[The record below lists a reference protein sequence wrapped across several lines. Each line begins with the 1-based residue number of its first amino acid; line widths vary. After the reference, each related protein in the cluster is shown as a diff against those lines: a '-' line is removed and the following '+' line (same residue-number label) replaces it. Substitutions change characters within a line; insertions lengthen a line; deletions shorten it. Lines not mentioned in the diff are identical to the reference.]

1 MPGSIHA
8 CSDITFN
15 FANMSSPMQ
24 ASSGHEIPCSLAAF
38 RTLFTG
44 RLWMIILEETLMR
57 EIQEQMGWNSDE
69 MAIDDILKVEVGNQE
84 VVVHRK

>member
-1 MPGSIHA
+1 MHIRHCVIDSPNSDYIDRLVFIFRYHAWICSGKRKGSK
-8 CSDITFN
+8 C
-15 FANMSSPMQ
+15 
-24 ASSGHEIPCSLAAF
+24 ASRNI
-38 RTLFTG
+38 R
-44 RLWMIILEETLMR
+44 EEALMR